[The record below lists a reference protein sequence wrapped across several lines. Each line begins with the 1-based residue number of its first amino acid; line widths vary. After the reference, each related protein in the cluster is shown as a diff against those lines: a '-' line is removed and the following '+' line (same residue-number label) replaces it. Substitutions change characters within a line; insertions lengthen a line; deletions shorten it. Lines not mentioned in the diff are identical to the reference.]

1 MRQIFLDTETTGLYH
16 AQGHRVIEI
25 AAVEVVNRRL
35 TKQHFHYYLNPD
47 REIDQGA
54 QEVHGISL
62 EFLQDKPRFPDI
74 VNELLDFIADAEL
87 IMHNAPFDVGFLNC
101 ELGLIEQKPLES
113 IVAKVTDTLKIAKE
127 MRPGQRNSLDA
138 LCRHFGID
146 NSKRTLHGALLD
158 AELLADPFMIVREG
172 VYYLFFEILLR
183 GENKGVIGHAVSADG
198 FDWQYR
204 GVVMKEEFHLAY
216 PHVFEWNGQVYMVPE
231 SHDDF
236 SVRLYRAV
244 EFPQRWEFV
253 NKLLTGHDYVDATLF
268 RHADMWWMFASTTR
282 NDVLNLYYSKITVNY
297 FV

>member
-62 EFLQDKPRFPDI
+62 EFLQDKPHFADI
-74 VNELLDFIADAEL
+74 SNELIAFIADAEL

-101 ELGLIEQKPLES
+101 EFGLIEQKPVES
-113 IVAKVTDTLKIAKE
+113 IAAKITDTLKIAKE

-146 NSKRTLHGALLD
+146 NSRRTLHGALLD
-158 AELLADPFMIVREG
+158 AELLAD
-172 VYYLFFEILLR
+172 
-183 GENKGVIGHAVSADG
+183 
-198 FDWQYR
+198 
-204 GVVMKEEFHLAY
+204 
-216 PHVFEWNGQVYMVPE
+216 VYMAMTRGQDSLMMELDKPNKRNNEAAAHSTLPLFIKLANETEISAHENYLALLAKSGNCLWNMLETTATQNNDSKQLE
-231 SHDDF
+231 S
-236 SVRLYRAV
+236 
-244 EFPQRWEFV
+244 
-253 NKLLTGHDYVDATLF
+253 
-268 RHADMWWMFASTTR
+268 
-282 NDVLNLYYSKITVNY
+282 
-297 FV
+297 